1 MECFLQF
8 SLVGQMSKFA
18 KVCLL
23 IGHLLAF
30 NPKHVGI
37 FLKSLISYHSP
48 TREATRTFPDNNRW
62 VVRNFSCPEQR
73 QRCFV
78 IKVFLEIS
86 ENPPHKENTCAR
98 VFFLI
103 KLQAWD
109 HSVNLFTYKIYL
121 RISKNSF
128 FDETPL
134 GTLLVLIEHFWAVR
148 ALQIRAQV
156 LESSAIEIKLHAN
169 ITTCFFQNQR

>member
-1 MECFLQF
+1 MLAGNLGPNIVDKFTKLSKIGFSMECFLQF

-86 ENPPHKENTCAR
+86 ENPPQKENTCAR

-121 RISKNSF
+121 WISKNSF

-134 GTLLVLIEHFWAVR
+134 GWYTSSFDRTLLSCEG
-148 ALQIRAQV
+148 
-156 LESSAIEIKLHAN
+156 SAN
-169 ITTCFFQNQR
+169 